1 VVGVVRWLADR
12 LWPRNWLDT
21 AGLGIEI
28 VGLVIFI
35 DAITQQSALD
45 SANWW
50 LALALRG
57 VAVALS
63 FVGYLIRRVARKEP
77 IFRERRKPGA

>member
-1 VVGVVRWLADR
+1 MVGVMWWLADR
-12 LWPRNWLDT
+12 LWPRNWLDA

-35 DAITQQSALD
+35 DAIIQQSALD

-57 VAVALS
+57 VALALS
-63 FVGYLIRRVARKEP
+63 FVGYLIRRVARKES
-77 IFRERRKPGA
+77 IFRDRTKPGA